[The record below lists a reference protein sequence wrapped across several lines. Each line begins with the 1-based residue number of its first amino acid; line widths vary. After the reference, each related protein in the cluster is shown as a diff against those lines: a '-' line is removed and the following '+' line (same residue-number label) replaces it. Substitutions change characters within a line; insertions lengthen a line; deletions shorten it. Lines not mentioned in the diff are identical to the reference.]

1 MFKLLLFVLYAQ
13 RNNYSI
19 NINNGSV
26 FTSLGGNTPLPIG
39 NKVES
44 RIIIDVT
51 SKAN

>member
-26 FTSLGGNTPLPIG
+26 FTSLGWKHP
-39 NKVES
+39 S
-44 RIIIDVT
+44 
-51 SKAN
+51 ANWEQS